1 MILSYLLTGRVTPT
15 KLFVLLL
22 LLSTTL
28 GPSLPMISAEP
39 DATAKADAE
48 TEADKAEQERR
59 QKVKLAV
66 ALNYCRASFHRINKF
81 QTQEVLKQE
90 KQRILNN
97 LDLSSIDD
105 IEVVKLYTDVV
116 DEISQIELVDNER
129 GIIKE
134 HHNRNFGQKIFANM
148 LALSAQA
155 ATFNYVGAVSTGA
168 SSFWDYQATQWNI
181 ENESWK
187 LEKSHLSSL
196 TRKTTGFIETSWK
209 LARDRKIPDE
219 WLIRDRNIEE
229 MYQSLNEP
237 DLEKRLRILRR
248 MEEYLQCFPP
258 YYYYVARL
266 EQSLGNLQEAA
277 ETYRKL
283 RDLEQGHMRKDDML
297 AAGLANLA
305 MIEHHFGDPR
315 AVETAQLALRE
326 SGDVWEAN
334 LVCAN
339 ILADSGKFAVAED
352 AVLRNL
358 DVALEKDNSRNAL
371 ALVYS
376 RSGDTAKLAKRLNDT
391 EFVSSLKGPVLL
403 KCALAMGSEGL
414 PSHANR
420 KLLASLHGR
429 VNLNNG
435 RDDLVITA
443 NDDWNLAGAQI
454 RVSYAGVDLG
464 TPQVTSQRGQML
476 LTYQGI
482 LEIGTP
488 WRQTHGV
495 RPIALQV
502 QFPDQDAVAFQLTPG
517 GSDQSRQA
525 LQLAGLSQ
533 TSGTKPNRYVLTGVN
548 SPEYVVAFDGGGA
561 RLLDAQETQLAET
574 EENESPE
581 DENAPQVTE
590 QSPREDYRK
599 FNALSASQ
607 SETEAPRARFTDVQ
621 NARTEE
627 PSPRDPVKL
636 LLPE

>member
-1 MILSYLLTGRVTPT
+1 MILSYLLYGRVTPT
-15 KLFVLLL
+15 KLFVLLI

-28 GPSLPMISAEP
+28 GPSLPKISAEP
-39 DATAKADAE
+39 DKTATAE
-48 TEADKAEQERR
+48 TETEAEKAEQERR

-134 HHNRNFGQKIFANM
+134 HHNRSFGQKIFANM
-148 LALSAQA
+148 LAVSAQA

-209 LARDRKIPDE
+209 LARERKIPDE

-237 DLEKRLRILRR
+237 DLEKRLRVLRR

-258 YYYYVARL
+258 YYYYIARL
-266 EQSLGNLQEAA
+266 EQSLGRLQEAA

-297 AAGLANLA
+297 ATGLANLA

-315 AVETAQLALRE
+315 AVQTARQALRE

-339 ILADSGKFAVAED
+339 ILSGSGEFAVAED

-358 DVALEKDNSRNAL
+358 DVALEQESSRNAL

-376 RSGDTAKLAKRLNDT
+376 RSGDTEKLAKRLNDA
-391 EFVSSLKGPVLL
+391 EFVSSLKGPILL
-403 KCALAMGSEGL
+403 KCALAMGSQGL
-414 PSHANR
+414 PAHANR

-443 NDDWNLAGAQI
+443 NEDWNLSGAQL

-464 TPQVTSQRGQML
+464 QPQVSRQRSQMQ
-476 LTYQGI
+476 LTYRGI
-482 LEIGTP
+482 LEIGSP

-502 QFPDQDAVAFQLTPG
+502 QYPDQAAVAFQLNPG
-517 GSDQSRQA
+517 GTSQAQQA

-533 TSGTKPNRYVLTGVN
+533 TSGSQPNRYVLTGVQ
-548 SPEYVVAFDGGGA
+548 SPEYVVAFDGGGS
-561 RLLDAQETQLAET
+561 RMLDTKNTQLAET
-574 EENESPE
+574 KENDSQD
-581 DENAPQVTE
+581 DENTPLVTE
-590 QSPREDYRK
+590 QTPREDYRK
-599 FNALSASQ
+599 FNALSASRTEQ
-607 SETEAPRARFTDVQ
+607 PTVRFTEVEAPGSSQ
-621 NARTEE
+621 QG
-627 PSPRDPVKL
+627 PVKL
-636 LLPE
+636 LPPD